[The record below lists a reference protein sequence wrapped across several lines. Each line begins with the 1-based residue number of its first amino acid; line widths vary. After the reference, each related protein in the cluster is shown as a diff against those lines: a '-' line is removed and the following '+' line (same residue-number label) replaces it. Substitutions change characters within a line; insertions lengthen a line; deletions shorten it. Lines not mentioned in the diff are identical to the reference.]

1 MQRHRFLRELSLW
14 DPETSKP
21 VAVGFDPEEP
31 SEHALRTIY
40 SDQALGTRFREGV
53 PTSSSSQPSIMADM
67 LEALAPEPGMRV
79 IEIGTRT
86 GYNAALLAEIVG
98 SEGFVGM
105 LDIDA
110 DLCAEARGALEGGY
124 DRVRVLAR
132 DGAEGLAEDSPFDR
146 ILATIGCPD
155 VALAWHDQL
164 AEGGRLVMLLEH
176 AGLHPL
182 VSLTRRADLP
192 ELPPSQ
198 P

>member
-1 MQRHRFLRELSLW
+1 MQRHRFLREFSLW

-67 LEALAPEPGMRV
+67 LEALAPEPAMRV
-79 IEIGTRT
+79 LEIGTRT

-110 DLCAEARGALEGGY
+110 DLCAEARGAS
-124 DRVRVLAR
+124 RV
-132 DGAEGLAEDSPFDR
+132 
-146 ILATIGCPD
+146 ATTESAFSHAT
-155 VALAWHDQL
+155 VRRAWP
-164 AEGGRLVMLLEH
+164 R
-176 AGLHPL
+176 
-182 VSLTRRADLP
+182 TRRSIGF
-192 ELPPSQ
+192 SQ
-198 P
+198 RLDVPTSLSRGTISSPRAAGW